1 MKGRGAIVLL
11 AVVGLIVAFFAFGG
25 QAEGPN
31 ERPDV
36 ALPDT
41 DETTSKV
48 ADFFDNIA
56 DAVSGWNEGTWRMI
70 AIGVC
75 ALILW
80 RVFKAVPLWV
90 WLVFALIVA
99 VIAVQV

>member
-1 MKGRGAIVLL
+1 VKRGGAAVLVL
-11 AVVGLIVAFFAFGG
+11 IGLVVAFFAFGG
-25 QAEGPN
+25 QAEGPS
-31 ERPDV
+31 ETPDV

-48 ADFFDNIA
+48 VDFFDNIA
-56 DAVSGWNEGTWRMI
+56 DAVSGWNENTWRVI
-70 AIGVC
+70 TVGIF

-90 WLVFALIVA
+90 WLVFALIGA
-99 VIAVQV
+99 VIAVQM